1 MQGTKWMADNIDF
14 FKLYAALGL
23 QPGFTLEEF
32 KRAYRRQVAMLHPDQ
47 QASLPQDRSGSG
59 REAALAEL
67 QQINRLYDAAMDF
80 HRVHGRMP
88 GMRAPRAGT
97 APSSRPAVATPGHAS
112 APSPAVAEKPLRLR
126 YVLLMAAMI
135 AVVYGVEHDGASM
148 SGATAPPAE
157 PEEHDA
163 GQPAASR
170 HRLLSLGMDVDE
182 VLEIQG
188 NPLSMHE
195 ARLDYGPSWVAL
207 RCGRVSDWYSS
218 PLRPLH
224 VNAPAPTD
232 QAREMAATLLPP
244 DC

>member
-97 APSSRPAVATPGHAS
+97 APSSRPAVATSGHAS
-112 APSPAVAEKPLRLR
+112 APSPTVAEKPLRLR
-126 YVLLMAAMI
+126 YVLLMAAMV